1 MNLANSAQPAA
12 SPTVISAYSLAIA
25 KGLESR
31 GVDPKPVFRAAS
43 VDLGR
48 GNDPLRRL
56 SHAAVNRLYAACVDA
71 TGDDCFGLTVARF
84 IRPSTMHALGYGL
97 LASSTLMDFAW
108 RLQRY
113 FTLLSQRARVDVSRE
128 GTDVRMVFRLLV
140 DVAPQSQDAWLGAM
154 FLTMRTLYRDDFRP
168 IEVEFAHAMPSGAE
182 RRYVE
187 FFGTRVRFGCDVPAL
202 VLPGRDM
209 DVPLDGA
216 SPELA
221 QWHDHLAATY
231 IAKLDRADVVA
242 NVRARILELLPSG
255 GCSKGKVARDLAM
268 SATTLHQRLNE
279 RGTSFHTLLNDIRQE
294 LATGYLHRSATP
306 VTEIAFVLG
315 FTDVSNFTRA
325 FKRWTGV
332 SPTRY
337 RERASP

>member
-1 MNLANSAQPAA
+1 MDRPVRPPAE
-12 SPTVISAYSLAIA
+12 SVTVISSYGLAIA
-25 KGLESR
+25 KALESR
-31 GVDPKPVFRAAS
+31 GVDAQRVFRVAGIES
-43 VDLGR
+43 GDS
-48 GNDPLRRL
+48 NDPLQRL
-56 SHAAVNRLYAACVDA
+56 PHEAVNRIYSACVEA

-84 IRPSTMHALGYGL
+84 IHPPTMHALGYGL
-97 LASSTLMDFAW
+97 LGSTTLLDFSL

-113 FTLLSQRARVDVSRE
+113 FKLLSQRSRVDVVPD
-128 GTDVRMVFRLLV
+128 GATVRVAFRLLV

-154 FLTMRTLYRDDFRP
+154 YLTMRMLYREDFHP
-168 IEVEFAHAMPSGAE
+168 VAVEFAHAMPSGAA

-187 FFGTRVRFGCDVPAL
+187 FFGAPVSFNAEASTL
-202 VLPGRDM
+202 VLRADDM
-209 DVPLDGA
+209 HQRLYGA

-221 QWHDHLAATY
+221 NWHDHLAATY

-255 GCSKGKVARDLAM
+255 ACSKGKVANDLAM
-268 SATTLHQRLNE
+268 SATTLHQRLSE
-279 RGTSFHTLLNDIRQE
+279 RGTTFHTLLNDIRQE

-337 RERASP
+337 RERASV